1 MKLLS
6 APNSPQLLSVSHR
19 THLVV
24 PPHHSSLLTIP
35 ASPLQRTGS
44 PEGERRRM
52 VLEDSTLSLGIPPT
66 SSPVIPPPTR
76 VPSRLSL
83 GLVSWAFP
91 VLVVICFHGS
101 VIPVEAVKLS
111 ELDIV
116 KKGTESAAIV
126 RDEVVVGL
134 PAPLTPGDERL
145 VTFVRSP
152 KFQDYCTLGR
162 QENETPT
169 QAVARCVASV
179 RSLEFQDDDLD
190 FSVLER
196 QGTTASEFTPRL
208 VPLVQSVRFQG
219 SDVLERQ
226 KTTDA
231 EIILAL
237 AVEEQRQKQQI
248 REATNDIP
256 SLLAALTVE
265 EERQKQQIRETTN
278 DFSSLLAD
286 IHNRRADPT
295 NVISKAVAP
304 AVDAAVNEW
313 LTARSDLLAVQI
325 SKDPMFSWNSFR
337 WMKRINPSDLELPTD
352 FYGVRADDVLSRFAK
367 ADWFIDRFSKIHLP
381 KESRLMEALPGVV
394 TRLTGGFD
402 GVQHEYAQGQILARL
417 YRGQVLAAITQL
429 CEIVVDYYKTYGWFD
444 NLIGG
449 HALFAEEQLARVK
462 QAQANIAIFNR
473 GVLDISQHPETITA
487 PTAAVLV
494 VPSLLPPPHLPPTD
508 ADVPRYRASIA
519 KWLAYCIVTGQ
530 QHSSLA
536 IKSESDSVSEG
547 LILELEFLN
556 VVESFA
562 FRFSRYEIHGGMEE
576 MLENPFRFLQSGT
589 SLLNFSLRS
598 LAALSLKLGAEAIKI
613 GDLKSLKTATA
624 VLSQLPSSD
633 KRPNP
638 ACVGDGGIEE
648 MLENP
653 FRFLS
658 GTSLLNLSLR
668 SLAALAL
675 KVAAEAIVSMVWG

>member
-237 AVEEQRQKQQI
+237 AVEGRCI
-248 REATNDIP
+248 I
-256 SLLAALTVE
+256 
-265 EERQKQQIRETTN
+265 
-278 DFSSLLAD
+278 
-286 IHNRRADPT
+286 
-295 NVISKAVAP
+295 
-304 AVDAAVNEW
+304 
-313 LTARSDLLAVQI
+313 
-325 SKDPMFSWNSFR
+325 
-337 WMKRINPSDLELPTD
+337 
-352 FYGVRADDVLSRFAK
+352 LS
-367 ADWFIDRFSKIHLP
+367 
-381 KESRLMEALPGVV
+381 
-394 TRLTGGFD
+394 
-402 GVQHEYAQGQILARL
+402 
-417 YRGQVLAAITQL
+417 
-429 CEIVVDYYKTYGWFD
+429 
-444 NLIGG
+444 
-449 HALFAEEQLARVK
+449 
-462 QAQANIAIFNR
+462 
-473 GVLDISQHPETITA
+473 TI
-487 PTAAVLV
+487 
-494 VPSLLPPPHLPPTD
+494 
-508 ADVPRYRASIA
+508 I
-519 KWLAYCIVTGQ
+519 Q
-530 QHSSLA
+530 
-536 IKSESDSVSEG
+536 
-547 LILELEFLN
+547 
-556 VVESFA
+556 
-562 FRFSRYEIHGGMEE
+562 
-576 MLENPFRFLQSGT
+576 
-589 SLLNFSLRS
+589 
-598 LAALSLKLGAEAIKI
+598 
-613 GDLKSLKTATA
+613 
-624 VLSQLPSSD
+624 
-633 KRPNP
+633 
-638 ACVGDGGIEE
+638 
-648 MLENP
+648 
-653 FRFLS
+653 
-658 GTSLLNLSLR
+658 
-668 SLAALAL
+668 
-675 KVAAEAIVSMVWG
+675 